1 MRQSLIDRLN
11 EAQRLI
17 DMQQPRAP
25 PDETTIL
32 QQRWDVQRASSSSKK
47 TSSSSTH
54 PNRTRND
61 GMSILQKLHWCTLSP
76 PTDATMLDDH
86 NEDSR
91 PLTDAEWNSIVRED
105 TWMLLHP
112 DAGLLPDSEAF
123 PNAVRMPK
131 RATVR
136 DVLDA
141 VSKMTV
147 VHGEYAIADHVYF
160 EGLSKEVDRNLFV
173 VRTGS

>member
-1 MRQSLIDRLN
+1 MDPSLIAELKEVHRLKVY
-11 EAQRLI
+11 
-17 DMQQPRAP
+17 QQKRA
-25 PDETTIL
+25 PDETAL
-32 QQRWDVQRASSSSKK
+32 LQRWDFRRAFKK
-47 TSSSSTH
+47 TC
-54 PNRTRND
+54 D
-61 GMSILQKLHWCTLSP
+61 GMSILEPNHTGMSILKKLSWCTLSP

-91 PLTDAEWNSIVRED
+91 PLTDAEWNAVVRED

-123 PNAVRMPK
+123 PNAVRMPE

-147 VHGEYAIADHVYF
+147 VHGEYAIADHVYW
-160 EGLSKEVDRNLFV
+160 EGLSKEVDRGLFV